1 MKKLYPL
8 LALCFLLILGFTV
21 SAQEIKSSKVLTYHG
36 ESENWS
42 GAFTTEVLNG
52 VVIQEGILKYKGQ
65 DIDSTGPVSCS
76 FETTAG
82 GLSSTSRLAGSSGTN
97 SPIGEKGTH
106 KSTGKGGNINL
117 FSKVEIVKVT
127 VKWDGKVESF
137 ILYKQ

>member
-8 LALCFLLILGFTV
+8 FALCFLLILGFTV
-21 SAQEIKSSKVLTYHG
+21 SAQEIKSSKALTYHG

-65 DIDSTGPVSCS
+65 DIDSTGQVSCS
-76 FETTAG
+76 YETTAG
-82 GLSSTSRLAGSSGTN
+82 GLSSTSRLAGSGTD
-97 SPIGEKGTH
+97 SPIGEKGTQ

-117 FSKVEIVKVT
+117 FSKVEMVKVT

-137 ILYKQ
+137 NLYKQ